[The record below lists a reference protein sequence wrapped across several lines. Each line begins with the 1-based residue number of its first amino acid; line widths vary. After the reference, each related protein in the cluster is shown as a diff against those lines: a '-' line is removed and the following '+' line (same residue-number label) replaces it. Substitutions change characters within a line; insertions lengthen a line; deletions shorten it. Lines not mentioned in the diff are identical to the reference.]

1 MAHPLSSWVSHHR
14 QTHPAAPY
22 GSTAAGDVP
31 ADIVH
36 ILASV
41 LRHVQDGEL
50 PLFAWT
56 LGLPQPSL
64 LSLIERCFPEI
75 GPLERMDDSD
85 YADIGKI
92 VPERYRQLVAAL
104 SAHRADSLNPEYAD
118 WLARAIAAAALG
130 HRELWRDLGLSGHES
145 VPALFQ
151 RHFPSFS
158 AGLTRVPDWKSL
170 LLAAAAPHPQEHA
183 GGEFANAVFFDE
195 AQIDSWI
202 GEDAPLLDL
211 TTQLLGIG
219 TRPARM
225 QLRSRQATVAA
236 CTEEAVRLVER
247 CGGRVER
254 FVPSGSRVAAGQV
267 LLSATGRADALLR
280 AWKVAQNL
288 LEYACGVATATA
300 AMVDAVRAV
309 NPDVAVLTTRKY
321 PPGLR
326 KLALKATLAG
336 GAFPHRLGLGETL
349 LVFPQH
355 RALLDDWDV
364 LRERLAR
371 VCGALSEKKVV
382 IEAHDL
388 DDAWQALAAGASVI
402 QFDKLAPDALRAACN
417 ALRAHDGELAL
428 IAAGG
433 IHAGNAADYAGCGV
447 DALVTSSLHYAP
459 PADIG
464 VGIEPWPAADGV

>member
-1 MAHPLSSWVSHHR
+1 M
-14 QTHPAAPY
+14 
-22 GSTAAGDVP
+22 
-31 ADIVH
+31 
-36 ILASV
+36 
-41 LRHVQDGEL
+41 
-50 PLFAWT
+50 
-56 LGLPQPSL
+56 
-64 LSLIERCFPEI
+64 
-75 GPLERMDDSD
+75 
-85 YADIGKI
+85 
-92 VPERYRQLVAAL
+92 
-104 SAHRADSLNPEYAD
+104 
-118 WLARAIAAAALG
+118 
-130 HRELWRDLGLSGHES
+130 
-145 VPALFQ
+145 
-151 RHFPSFS
+151 
-158 AGLTRVPDWKSL
+158 PDWKTL
-170 LLAAAAPHPQEHA
+170 LLAAATPDSGEHA

-195 AQIDSWI
+195 AQIDGWI

-211 TTQLLGIG
+211 TTQSLGIG
-219 TRPARM
+219 SRPAGLR
-225 QLRSRQATVAA
+225 LRSRQATVAA
-236 CTEEAVRLVER
+236 CTEEAARLVER

-254 FVPSGSRVAAGQV
+254 FVPSGTRVAAGQV

-288 LEYACGVATATA
+288 LEYACGVAAATA
-300 AMVDAVRAV
+300 GMVDAVRAV
-309 NPDVAVLTTRKY
+309 NPEVAVLTTRKH

-355 RALLDDWDV
+355 RALLDSWDT

-388 DDAWQALAAGASVI
+388 DEAWQALAAGAGVI
-402 QFDKLAPDALRAACN
+402 QFDKLTLEALRAACT

-464 VGIEPWPAADGV
+464 VEIEPWSAAD